1 MQKLLWVVGFILLI
15 TATAVAQDDT
25 PLPTAVTVTAED
37 GLVLVGDFYATP
49 EADGEKPAVLLLH
62 MLDSSRT
69 AWNTL
74 IAPLL
79 ENGYNVL
86 AVDLRGHGETGG
98 DREWLLAQSD
108 TQAWLDWL
116 REQASVKDD
125 SVSIIGASVGTA
137 LALAGCAADEG
148 CVTAIALS
156 PVIWPSIPSEEAVT
170 NGLKERSAFL
180 IAGQGD
186 RSSANALRTLV
197 TVAKGEI
204 SGYLITG
211 SLHGT
216 DIIGA
221 RNDRTRDPIIRLI
234 VDWLN
239 AHQPIAEAS

>member
-1 MQKLLWVVGFILLI
+1 MRKLLGLLVFILLLG
-15 TATAVAQDDT
+15 APAAFAQDDA
-25 PLPTAVTVTAED
+25 PVPTAAEVTAED
-37 GLVLVGDFYATP
+37 GLVLLGDFYATP
-49 EADGEKPAVLLLH
+49 DTDGEKPAVLLLH
-62 MLDSSRT
+62 MFDSART
-69 AWNTL
+69 AWSPL

-86 AVDLRGHGETGG
+86 AVDLRGHGKTGG
-98 DREWLLAQSD
+98 DRDWLLAQND

-125 SVSIIGASVGTA
+125 SVSIIGASVGTT
-137 LALAGCAADEG
+137 LALAGCAADET

-156 PVIWPSIPSEEAVT
+156 PVTWASIPSEEAVT
-170 NGLKERSAFL
+170 DGLKERSVFL
-180 IAGQGD
+180 TASQGD
-186 RSSANALRTLV
+186 RSSAETLRTLI

-204 SGYLITG
+204 NGYILTG

-221 RNDRTRDPIIRLI
+221 RNDRTRDPVIKLI

-239 AHQPIAEAS
+239 AHQPTDEA